1 MLCCFHASNYVM
13 VEFGLWFYF
22 NDAFCSVL
30 FYTYQFFF
38 LFIFLSLST
47 FYLVFI
53 FIFIWLYLSCA
64 SCMGLMCRFSAPM
77 DRPDLFVCVCVCTFC
92 SVQLNLVCCLY
103 VHHVFVLVKFYKN
116 RDLWSE
122 SRAKSVRFQ
131 HSFYT
136 VRCSVVM
143 MLFFFRCHFA
153 RIVIVLMV
161 FCSLAHFI

>member
-30 FYTYQFFF
+30 LYIPIFF
-38 LFIFLSLST
+38 LFIFLPLST

-77 DRPDLFVCVCVCTFC
+77 DRPDLFVCVCVHFVACNWIW
-92 SVQLNLVCCLY
+92 SAVCMYIMCL
-103 VHHVFVLVKFYKN
+103 FSSNFIK
-116 RDLWSE
+116 
-122 SRAKSVRFQ
+122 
-131 HSFYT
+131 
-136 VRCSVVM
+136 
-143 MLFFFRCHFA
+143 
-153 RIVIVLMV
+153 IVIFDQNRERRAYDFSILSIPFVVPLWWCYFSSV
-161 FCSLAHFI
+161 AILLALLLF